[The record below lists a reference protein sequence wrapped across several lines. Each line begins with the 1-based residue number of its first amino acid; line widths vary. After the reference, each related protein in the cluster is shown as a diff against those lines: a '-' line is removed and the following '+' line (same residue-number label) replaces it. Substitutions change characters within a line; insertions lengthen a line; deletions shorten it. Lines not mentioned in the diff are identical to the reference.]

1 MEVLTAMIFHA
12 VFLQLKPEVDDV
24 KMQEMVRILLGLE
37 HVPHP
42 DDAADA
48 LAVAICH
55 QQTAPFLDRLASQ
68 PGSAS

>member
-1 MEVLTAMIFHA
+1 MVKLL
-12 VFLQLKPEVDDV
+12 LQLD
-24 KMQEMVRILLGLE
+24 

-55 QQTAPFLDRLASQ
+55 AH
-68 PGSAS
+68 SARYKNL